1 MRGSHLAGRLPLT
14 HILWL
19 TCSPRPSSL
28 QMLKTLRHQGR
39 YPETGLCTCPDPERS
54 WCALHFCQMKEMALT
69 SALLPNGGLSFPICR
84 TDMRLR
90 VMSEAVCSE
99 ALRDGTSGRKVA
111 AGASLQ
117 VGEG

>member
-1 MRGSHLAGRLPLT
+1 
-14 HILWL
+14 
-19 TCSPRPSSL
+19 
-28 QMLKTLRHQGR
+28 
-39 YPETGLCTCPDPERS
+39 
-54 WCALHFCQMKEMALT
+54 
-69 SALLPNGGLSFPICR
+69 
-84 TDMRLR
+84 MRLR